1 MTFQELLTEINSLP
15 LEERLILLEALTRSL
30 RTELSPPP
38 QTIAPV
44 AKIRG
49 LLRPSGPVPDQA
61 EADDAYTRYLI
72 EKYT

>member
-38 QTIAPV
+38 QAIAPV
-44 AKIRG
+44 DKMRG
-49 LLRPSGPVPDQA
+49 LLRPAGPLPAPA
-61 EADDAYTRYLI
+61 ETDDYTRYLI